1 MECFSRPDST
11 HIRLVAFKDT
21 AKSSQSSICSY
32 LVLLFTEHTLSHYRL
47 ASYHLAMASYASC
60 RANSFSFAI
69 YHSCAYWPGYFSPG
83 IVSSGKSAVTFF
95 LAKEKIPGSSF
106 YYHDEFF
113 YWCGDRTRKSP
124 ENKFLG
130 YYC

>member
-69 YHSCAYWPGYFSPG
+69 YHPCAYWPGYFSPG
-83 IVSSGKSAVTFF
+83 AISSGKSAGTFF
-95 LAKEKIPGSSF
+95 LAEEKIHGSSF
-106 YYHDEFF
+106 YSRYEFF
-113 YWCGDRTRKSP
+113 YWPVMLDGKCPWK
-124 ENKFLG
+124 EFVA
-130 YYC
+130 C